1 MADDLIL
8 EVNNVGPISK
18 ANINIGK
25 INVVGGINS
34 TGKSTASKLLYGFL
48 RANSPN
54 SDELIINNCLEL
66 IMGIQR
72 RMRFELDPEEYKEF
86 RKNSFPILR
95 YRRGLAEIEIE
106 DIVEYTY
113 FLNDQIN
120 KMEDSDIMSL
130 SYEHML
136 NELNYMV
143 SKVLNDSYK
152 LYASKLKEVLFSEF
166 DDQMPLNISSH
177 IKPEA
182 ILKSEE
188 LNFED
193 KFDFFEYL
201 TCLIKRKN
209 NESKYRLGRYS
220 DGNLRRNRLKQIK
233 QDLDDEKFIF
243 HKNSYPIE
251 QIFYLDSF
259 SIFDNES
266 NGLLY
271 SEHAETLKKKL
282 HNTYQYKAGRNE
294 DLDLQI
300 DMLLDDISELIGG
313 KIVQNKSE
321 IEFVSKDNV
330 TSPMKTTASG
340 IKQIGIIQK
349 LLINRSLVPGSFL
362 IIDEPEV
369 NLHPEWQVKFAQ
381 ILVLIASELDI
392 SLYIN
397 THSPMF
403 IEALSLYSQF
413 YDLLDETNVYLTEEE
428 FFVQKKES
436 GPPKRKKAYLVK
448 ETENA
453 WVFKEGFT
461 FKKIDPKD
469 MGAVYENLS
478 RPYDDLDDI
487 KSKLIFKETK
497 KAKKS
502 KKH

>member
-1 MADDLIL
+1 MSDDLIL

-34 TGKSTASKLLYGFL
+34 TGKSTASKLLYCFL

-54 SDELIINNCLEL
+54 SDELIINNCVEL
-66 IMGIQR
+66 IMGIHR
-72 RMRFELDPEEYKEF
+72 RVRFDLDQEDLEEF
-86 RKNSFPILR
+86 RKIPFPISR
-95 YRRGLAEIEIE
+95 YRRGLVAIGIEEIV
-106 DIVEYTY
+106 DYTY
-113 FLNDQIN
+113 FLNDVIS
-120 KMEDSDIMSL
+120 KMEASDRKNFP
-130 SYEHML
+130 YEHML
-136 NELNYMV
+136 NELNYIV
-143 SKVLNDSYK
+143 SEVLNDSYR
-152 LYASKLKEVLFSEF
+152 LYTSKLKEVLLSEF
-166 DDQMPLNISSH
+166 NDQMSFNVSSH

-188 LNFED
+188 FDFED
-193 KFDFFEYL
+193 KFDFYEYSNNL
-201 TCLIKRKN
+201 NYRKN
-209 NESKYRLGRYS
+209 SLSGNRSEDYPESY
-220 DGNLRRNRLKQIK
+220 LRRKRFKQIK
-233 QDLDDEKFIF
+233 QNLDDEKFIF

-266 NGLLY
+266 NGLFY
-271 SEHAETLKKKL
+271 SEHVETLKKKL
-282 HNTYQYKAGRNE
+282 HNTYQYKAGRNV

-300 DMLLDDISELIGG
+300 DILLNDISKLIGG
-313 KIVQNKSE
+313 EIIQNRSE

-349 LLINRSLVPGSFL
+349 LLTNRSLVPNSFL

-369 NLHPEWQVKFAQ
+369 NLHPEWQVKFAE
-381 ILVLIASELDI
+381 ILVLIASELNV

-403 IEALSLYSQF
+403 IEAITLYSEF

-428 FFVQKKES
+428 FFVQEKES
-436 GPPKRKKAYLVK
+436 GSPERRKVYLVD
-448 ETENA
+448 ETDTA
-453 WVFKEGFT
+453 WVFREGFT

-497 KAKKS
+497 KS